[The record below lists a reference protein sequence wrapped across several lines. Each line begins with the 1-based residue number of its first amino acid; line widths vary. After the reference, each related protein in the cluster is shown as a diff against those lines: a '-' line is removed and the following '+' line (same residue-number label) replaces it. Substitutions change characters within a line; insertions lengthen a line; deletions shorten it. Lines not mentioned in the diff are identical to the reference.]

1 MVRHQSSL
9 DPVLHPLDSPI
20 RSELSLST
28 STSKQLPLVSGVD
41 GLLFLLVDV
50 TVVHR
55 MAILLS
61 ELSFTFNYY
70 QQCCISAKV
79 RSKKREFD
87 STYFGC

>member
-28 STSKQLPLVSGVD
+28 STSKQLPLVSRVD
-41 GLLFLLVDV
+41 GLLFLLVNM

-55 MAILLS
+55 MAVLLS

-70 QQCCISAKV
+70 QQ
-79 RSKKREFD
+79 
-87 STYFGC
+87 